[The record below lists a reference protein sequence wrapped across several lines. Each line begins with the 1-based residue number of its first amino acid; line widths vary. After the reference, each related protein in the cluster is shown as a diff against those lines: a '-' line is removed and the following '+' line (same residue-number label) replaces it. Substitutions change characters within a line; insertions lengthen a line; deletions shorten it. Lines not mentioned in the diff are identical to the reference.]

1 MSESFAYTQ
10 PARVLIAV
18 LSIAGVGSF
27 SFWFPDVES
36 AIEKLGIFCFILSF
50 VWAALYVRS
59 FEILV
64 SEKSIT
70 RKSLFSNVEIAWLE
84 VDDLI
89 LWPKATEV
97 RSSTGSRR
105 IRVNHPD
112 SNNPVEKLDGV
123 GEHERLKELIISYA
137 LPILTPIWK
146 EKTKARKYKYPSPP
160 VWSYLA
166 TSVPL
171 IYWIPMTIAFPPFE
185 NPGYFLAG
193 LPFLAAS
200 VYLAYRLGLISRRKV
215 LWLDERGLILKN
227 GAKIVIPWTAVLRVS
242 GGEPLTTEGL
252 KIDSTV
258 GRSIFVPKGVN
269 RFSDLAYQISQYV
282 PAEKFQAN
290 LLFPNS

>member
-1 MSESFAYTQ
+1 VSESFAYTQ

-18 LSIAGVGSF
+18 LSTAGVGLF
-27 SFWFPDVES
+27 SFWLSDVES
-36 AIEKLGIFCFILSF
+36 AIEKLGIFCFILAF
-50 VWAALYVRS
+50 VLAALYIRS
-59 FEILV
+59 FEIRV

-70 RKSLFSNVEIAWLE
+70 RKSLFSTVEIAWLE

-97 RSSTGSRR
+97 RSSKGSRR

-112 SNNPVEKLDGV
+112 SNNPVEKLNGLN
-123 GEHERLKELIISYA
+123 GHERLKELIISYA
-137 LPILTPIWK
+137 LPILTRIWK
-146 EKTKARKYKYPSPP
+146 EKTKARQYKYPSPP
-160 VWSYLA
+160 AWSYLV

-200 VYLAYRLGLISRRKV
+200 LYMAYRLGLISRRKV

-227 GAKIVIPWTAVLRVS
+227 GNKIFIPWTAVLTVR
-242 GGEPLTTEGL
+242 GGEPLNTEGL
-252 KIDSTV
+252 RIDSGV

-269 RFSDLAYQISQYV
+269 RFSDLVFQISQYV

-290 LLFPNS
+290 LLLPIS

>member
-10 PARVLIAV
+10 SARVLIAV
-18 LSIAGVGSF
+18 LSIVGVGSF
-27 SFWFPDVES
+27 SFWLMEVES
-36 AIEKLGIFCFILSF
+36 AIEKLGIFCFILFF
-50 VWAALYVRS
+50 VLAALYIRS
-59 FEILV
+59 FEIRV
-64 SEKSIT
+64 SDKSIT
-70 RKSLFSNVEIAWLE
+70 RKSLFSNVEIAWPE

-89 LWPKATEV
+89 FWPKATEV
-97 RSSTGSRR
+97 RSSKGSRS

-112 SNNPVEKLDGV
+112 SNNPVEKLNGV
-123 GEHERLKELIISYA
+123 SDHERLKELIISHA
-137 LPILTPIWK
+137 LPILTAIWK
-146 EKTKARKYKYPSPP
+146 EKTQSRQYEYPAPP
-160 VWSYLA
+160 AWSYLA

-171 IYWIPMTIAFPPFE
+171 IYWIPMTVAFPPFE

-200 VYLAYRLGLISRRKV
+200 VYLAYRLGLISSRKV
-215 LWLDERGLILKN
+215 LWLDERGLILNN
-227 GAKIVIPWTAVLRVS
+227 GAKISIPWTAVLRVS

-290 LLFPNS
+290 LLFPIS

>member
-18 LSIAGVGSF
+18 LSIAGVGLF
-27 SFWFPDVES
+27 SFWLSDVES
-36 AIEKLGIFCFILSF
+36 AIEKLGIFCFILAF
-50 VWAALYVRS
+50 VLAALYIRS

-64 SEKSIT
+64 SDKSIT

-97 RSSTGSRR
+97 RSSKGSRN

-112 SNNPVEKLDGV
+112 SNNPVEKLNGV
-123 GEHERLKELIISYA
+123 SEHERLKELIISYA
-137 LPILTPIWK
+137 VPILTPIWK
-146 EKTKARKYKYPSPP
+146 EKTKTRQYKYPLPP
-160 VWSYLA
+160 AWSYLA

-185 NPGYFLAG
+185 NPQYFLAG

-200 VYLAYRLGLISRRKV
+200 VYMAYRLGLISRRKV

-227 GAKIVIPWTAVLRVS
+227 GNKTFIPWTAVLRVS
-242 GGEPLTTEGL
+242 GGEPQNTQGL
-252 KIDSTV
+252 RIESAV

-290 LLFPNS
+290 LLLPIS

>member
-18 LSIAGVGSF
+18 LSIAGVGLF
-27 SFWFPDVES
+27 SFWLSDVES
-36 AIEKLGIFCFILSF
+36 AIEKLGIFCFILAF
-50 VWAALYVRS
+50 VLAALYIRS
-59 FEILV
+59 FKILV

-70 RKSLFSNVEIAWLE
+70 RKSLFSTVEIAWLE

-97 RSSTGSRR
+97 RSSKGSRS

-112 SNNPVEKLDGV
+112 SNNPVEKLNGV
-123 GEHERLKELIISYA
+123 SDHERLKELIISYA
-137 LPILTPIWK
+137 LPILTAIWN
-146 EKTKARKYKYPSPP
+146 EKTQSRQYRYPAPP
-160 VWSYLA
+160 AWSYLA

-200 VYLAYRLGLISRRKV
+200 VYMAYRLGLISRRKV

-227 GAKIVIPWTAVLRVS
+227 GTKIFIPWTAVLRVR

-252 KIDSTV
+252 RIESAV
-258 GRSIFVPKGVN
+258 GRSIVVPKGVN
-269 RFSDLAYQISQYV
+269 RFSDLAFQINQYV
-282 PAEKFQAN
+282 PAEKVQAN
-290 LLFPNS
+290 LLFPIS

>member
-1 MSESFAYTQ
+1 MSESFTYTQ
-10 PARVLIAV
+10 PARVLVAV
-18 LSIAGVGSF
+18 LSLAGVGSF
-27 SFWFPDVES
+27 SFWLMEAES
-36 AIEKLGIFCFILSF
+36 ALEKLGIFCFILSF
-50 VWAALYVRS
+50 VLAALYIRS
-59 FEILV
+59 FEIRV

-70 RKSLFSNVEIAWLE
+70 RKSLFSTVEIAWPE

-89 LWPKATEV
+89 FWPKATEV
-97 RSSTGSRR
+97 RSSNGSRS

-112 SNNPVEKLDGV
+112 SNNPVEKLNGV

-137 LPILTPIWK
+137 LPFLTAIWN
-146 EKTKARKYKYPSPP
+146 EKTQSRQYKYPSPP

-227 GAKIVIPWTAVLRVS
+227 GAKIFIPWTAVLRVS

-252 KIDSTV
+252 NIDSTV
-258 GRSIFVPKGVN
+258 GRSLFVPTKV
-269 RFSDLAYQISQYV
+269 RRSCF
-282 PAEKFQAN
+282 ETWTR
-290 LLFPNS
+290 